1 MPDSPVL
8 NAGGSEAGGSGLP
21 RWPPASLGGLCPMV
35 SYRTD
40 LAVKVVRGANL
51 EAGASALVAINRL
64 RGAIFAYVTL
74 NM

>member
-1 MPDSPVL
+1 
-8 NAGGSEAGGSGLP
+8 
-21 RWPPASLGGLCPMV
+21 MV